1 MTKSCFLFFL
11 PLLPLPP
18 LQIPYPQKHTLVMEL
33 FLASLLPS
41 SDIEKKLCTSNFK
54 QGLFCPKKR
63 KQNPQ
68 LFSKS
73 ELREFLAP
81 SNLRKSSRK
90 IFVFFFEIRINP
102 HPVFRIS
109 CTIFF
114 LLNLENSP
122 SKKNKKKKKER
133 IVLPQNSICIVENPT
148 SVLDENTDLWA

>member
-1 MTKSCFLFFL
+1 VKELLKLVITIQKQMTKSCFLFFL

-18 LQIPYPQKHTLVMEL
+18 LQIPYPQKHTLEMKL

-41 SDIEKKLCTSNFK
+41 SDKEKKLCTSNFK
-54 QGLFCPKKR
+54 QGLFHPKKR

-73 ELREFLAP
+73 ELCEFLAP

-90 IFVFFFEIRINP
+90 ILVWFFEIRINP

-109 CTIFF
+109 CTICFSSEF
-114 LLNLENSP
+114 GELTLE
-122 SKKNKKKKKER
+122 E
-133 IVLPQNSICIVENPT
+133 
-148 SVLDENTDLWA
+148 DEEEEEGKDCSSTKQYLHS

>member
-1 MTKSCFLFFL
+1 VKELLKLVITIQKQMTKSCFLFFL

-18 LQIPYPQKHTLVMEL
+18 LQIPYPQKHTLEMEL

-41 SDIEKKLCTSNFK
+41 SDIDKKLYTSNFK

-114 LLNLENSP
+114 SSEFGELTLEEEEEGKDCS
-122 SKKNKKKKKER
+122 
-133 IVLPQNSICIVENPT
+133 SIKQYLH
-148 SVLDENTDLWA
+148 S